1 MSNIKY
7 FLLYHIMVN
16 RKRREN
22 RRSKLS
28 NLDNSIRIRTKE
40 ERRGEVTKIIQSLQ
54 TLNLNPGDYQPI
66 RVLYNLLQTYIQ
78 DGERIEVNIPF
89 PEIHKQIVGVLAI
102 RLTEPVVVKLT
113 KEL

>member
-1 MSNIKY
+1 MQNINSDNI
-7 FLLYHIMVN
+7 LRLN

-22 RRSKLS
+22 RRSKQS
-28 NLDNSIRIRTKE
+28 NVEIMIRNRTKE
-40 ERRGEVTKIIQSLQ
+40 DRQSEATKIIQSLQ
-54 TLNLNPGDYQPI
+54 TLNLNPGDYEPI
-66 RVLYNLLQTYIQ
+66 RVLYNLLRTYIQ

>member
-1 MSNIKY
+1 
-7 FLLYHIMVN
+7 MVN

-22 RRSKLS
+22 RRSKQS
-28 NLDNSIRIRTKE
+28 NVDMIIRNRTKE

>member
-1 MSNIKY
+1 MQNINSKNIQRSNK
-7 FLLYHIMVN
+7 
-16 RKRREN
+16 KRREN
-22 RRSKLS
+22 RQSKQLKAGKIIKNRS
-28 NLDNSIRIRTKE
+28 KE
-40 ERRGEVTKIIQSLQ
+40 ERQAEVTKIIQSLQ

-66 RVLYNLLQTYIQ
+66 RILYNLLRTYIQ

-113 KEL
+113 KEF

>member
-1 MSNIKY
+1 
-7 FLLYHIMVN
+7 MVN
-16 RKRREN
+16 NKKN
-22 RRSKLS
+22 KRSKKK
-28 NLDNSIRIRTKE
+28 NLINRTKE
-40 ERRGEVTKIIQSLQ
+40 ERQAEVTKIIQSLQ

-66 RVLYNLLQTYIQ
+66 RILYNLLQKYIR

-102 RLTEPVVVKLT
+102 RSTEVVVVKLT

>member
-1 MSNIKY
+1 
-7 FLLYHIMVN
+7 MVN

-22 RRSKLS
+22 RRSKQS
-28 NLDNSIRIRTKE
+28 NVEKIIRNRNKE
-40 ERRGEVTKIIQSLQ
+40 ERQTEVTKIIQSLQ
-54 TLNLNPGDYQPI
+54 TLNLSPGDYKPI
-66 RVLYNLLQTYIQ
+66 RILYNLLQIYIQ
-78 DGERIEVNIPF
+78 NGERIEVNIPF

>member
-1 MSNIKY
+1 MQNINSKNIQRSNK
-7 FLLYHIMVN
+7 
-16 RKRREN
+16 KRREN

-28 NLDNSIRIRTKE
+28 TIEKIVKNRSKQ
-40 ERRGEVTKIIQSLQ
+40 ERQAEVTKILQSLQ
-54 TLNLNPGDYQPI
+54 TLDLNPGDYAPI
-66 RVLYNLLQTYIQ
+66 RVLYNLLRRYIQ

>member
-1 MSNIKY
+1 
-7 FLLYHIMVN
+7 MVN
-16 RKRREN
+16 NKKN
-22 RRSKLS
+22 KRSKKK
-28 NLDNSIRIRTKE
+28 NLINRTKE
-40 ERRGEVTKIIQSLQ
+40 ERQAEVTKIIQSLQ

-66 RVLYNLLQTYIQ
+66 RILYNLLQKYIR

-102 RLTEPVVVKLT
+102 RLTEVVVVKLT

>member
-1 MSNIKY
+1 
-7 FLLYHIMVN
+7 MVN

-22 RRSKLS
+22 RRAKLS
-28 NLDNSIRIRTKE
+28 NVERMIRIRTKE
-40 ERRGEVTKIIQSLQ
+40 DRQMEATKIIQSLQ
-54 TLNLNPGDYQPI
+54 TLNLNPGDYEPI
-66 RVLYNLLQTYIQ
+66 RVLYNLLRTYIQ

>member
-1 MSNIKY
+1 
-7 FLLYHIMVN
+7 MVN
-16 RKRREN
+16 NKKN
-22 RRSKLS
+22 KRSKKNKDLI
-28 NLDNSIRIRTKE
+28 NRTKE
-40 ERRGEVTKIIQSLQ
+40 ERQAEVTKIIQSLQ

-66 RVLYNLLQTYIQ
+66 RILYNLLQKYIR

-102 RLTEPVVVKLT
+102 RLTEEVVVKLT

>member
-1 MSNIKY
+1 MQNINSDNIHR
-7 FLLYHIMVN
+7 LN

-22 RRSKLS
+22 RRSIQS
-28 NLDNSIRIRTKE
+28 NVEIMIRNRTKE
-40 ERRGEVTKIIQSLQ
+40 DRQSEATKIIQSLQ
-54 TLNLNPGDYQPI
+54 TLNLNPGDYEPI
-66 RVLYNLLQTYIQ
+66 RVLYNLLRTYIQ

-113 KEL
+113 KKL